1 MMRSVRS
8 TCLSLVLFASVVGA
22 LTLSCTK
29 PELVGADL
37 LENEASQVRFT
48 DTVSLKCS
56 HELEDA
62 VLTYSEEN
70 GRQLFRCLVGHLN
83 DPYFGQADASIYSEI
98 FLLSGSSA
106 FLGTTIDSV
115 VVSLRYDTVGLYGDL
130 TQPVSLEMFLMEEE
144 FDPENDILSNFAPA
158 VSFES
163 VAQKTFTPAPF
174 DSIYIQSRGDT
185 FRVPP
190 MVRMQM
196 SQQFI
201 ASLLQQDSAT
211 FESADSFRN
220 WIKGVHVK
228 ANLVQNTMLAFDLRN
243 FYSAMTVYYRKDTVS
258 SEVSFGFTDALGA
271 GIHHVRFA
279 HDYAGSEAQ
288 KFLDTPSLGDS
299 LLFIQG
305 MAGLNM
311 AISLPSL
318 PNINDILINKA
329 ELEFYVAD
337 LPGDNLEWYP
347 RNPQLVTA
355 IENDEGNLDFTEDVS
370 VSLSLFGGSL
380 TGFGGSLMDSDT
392 TGMSPQK
399 YVMNVTASLQD
410 IYKGSGDN
418 EFFVIPFFKPNVPN
432 RVVLY
437 GPAHPTY
444 PARLRLTYTIVQ

>member
-8 TCLSLVLFASVVGA
+8 ACLSLALLVSVVGV

-48 DTVSLKCS
+48 DTITLSCS
-56 HELEDA
+56 HELEEG
-62 VLTYSEEN
+62 VVTYSEEN

-83 DPYFGQADASIYSEI
+83 DPYFGQSDASFYSEI

-115 VVSLRYDTVGLYGDL
+115 VVSFRYDTVGLYGDL
-130 TQPVSLEMFLMEEE
+130 SQPVTLEMFLMEEG
-144 FDPENDILSNFAPA
+144 FDPESDILSNFAPA
-158 VSFES
+158 TSFEPI
-163 VAQKTFTPAPF
+163 AQKTFTPAPF
-174 DSIYIQSRGDT
+174 DSIYIESRGDS
-185 FRVPP
+185 FRLPP

-196 SQQFI
+196 SPQFI
-201 ASLLQQDSAT
+201 ASLIQQDSST

-220 WIKGVHVK
+220 WIKGVHVR

-243 FYSAMTVYYRKDTVS
+243 FYSSMTVYYRKDTVS
-258 SEVSFGFTDALGA
+258 NEVSFGFTDALGA
-271 GIHHVRFA
+271 GIHHTRFI

-288 KFLDTPSLGDS
+288 KFLDNPSLGDS

-311 AISLPSL
+311 AVSLPGL
-318 PNINDILINKA
+318 PNINEILINKA

-347 RNPQLVTA
+347 RNSQLVTA
-355 IENDEGNLDFTEDVS
+355 VENDEGNLDFTEDVS

-380 TGFGGSLMDSDT
+380 TAFGGTLMDSDT
-392 TGMSPQK
+392 AGLAPQK

-410 IYKGSGDN
+410 IYSGKIDN
-418 EFFVIPFFKPNVPN
+418 EFFVTPFFKPNVPN